1 VNRPLCGSSVI
12 NKNFSICFGHA
23 TESIKASSNF
33 NNIKHALMPKFTYAS
48 HCFQIS
54 SAYHILNDNYV
65 SNVNYRTLMSNEYF
79 DVEDVVE
86 VECLVEIYNNY
97 DNNY

>member
-1 VNRPLCGSSVI
+1 
-12 NKNFSICFGHA
+12 
-23 TESIKASSNF
+23 
-33 NNIKHALMPKFTYAS
+33 MPKFTYAS

-79 DVEDVVE
+79 DVADVVE
-86 VECLVEIYNNY
+86 VELMFSGNLQQL
-97 DNNY
+97 